1 MQIKISSETADS
13 LVVDILRNTYEGLT
27 EDNIELLAKKSLEK
41 YEEDDL
47 KNNTEM
53 LLHLEKVLRYF
64 SPQTEH
70 NEWLKKVNENGKVEK

>member
-27 EDNIELLAKKSLEK
+27 ENNIELLAKKSLEK
-41 YEEDDL
+41 YEEEDL
-47 KNNTEM
+47 KNNAEM

-70 NEWLKKVNENGKVEK
+70 NEWLNKVNENGKVEK

>member
-27 EDNIELLAKKSLEK
+27 ENNTELLASKSLEK

-47 KNNTEM
+47 KNNAEM
-53 LLHLEKVLRYF
+53 LPHLEKVLRYF

-70 NEWLKKVNENGKVEK
+70 NEWLNKVNENGKVEK